1 MNLLASWVDGKE
13 QLSLN
18 PIVIILEEKKKTI
31 FLGFVFLKLIFYFT
45 FSI

>member
-18 PIVIILEEKKKTI
+18 PIVIILEEEKTI